1 MERFEEVEGSSDLI
15 EEILKEYLNKYTY
28 LSLMTNHYCRVI
40 LINAAQP
47 LPPYIVSALFQKLSS
62 LFPNCFCI
70 LSNLFYKEDGIKV
83 VFDRLCALAK
93 YSIFFDGRICFFE
106 TDIVPH
112 FEKIPFTSEL
122 YYEYVRKFNF
132 AAAQSLMLSYI
143 DRIKSAL
150 SMDPFEFKKLIE
162 NIIYN
167 SIGEIKATLF
177 DDPALDNIKLKLF
190 KDIDK
195 AYSFG
200 DVKVLLERTYK
211 DLELVCGATPIRTDQ
226 IVSSIIEFI
235 SQNYQKPITLSDAAD
250 HMHINYSYLSNYIS
264 TNSNMHF
271 SEHLNEIRIF
281 HAKKL
286 LTTSGISISEISE
299 SIGYT
304 DQSYFG
310 KVFKKSTGF
319 TPLEYRKKYQLRGNA
334 HA

>member
-1 MERFEEVEGSSDLI
+1 
-15 EEILKEYLNKYTY
+15 
-28 LSLMTNHYCRVI
+28 
-40 LINAAQP
+40 
-47 LPPYIVSALFQKLSS
+47 
-62 LFPNCFCI
+62 
-70 LSNLFYKEDGIKV
+70 
-83 VFDRLCALAK
+83 
-93 YSIFFDGRICFFE
+93 
-106 TDIVPH
+106 
-112 FEKIPFTSEL
+112 
-122 YYEYVRKFNF
+122 
-132 AAAQSLMLSYI
+132 
-143 DRIKSAL
+143 
-150 SMDPFEFKKLIE
+150 MDPFEFKKFIE

-167 SIGEIKATLF
+167 TIGEIKTTLS
-177 DDPALDNIKLKLF
+177 DDHALDNIKLRLF

-195 AYSFG
+195 TCAFG

-211 DLELVCGATPIRTDQ
+211 DLEQVCDAAPIRTDQ

-235 SQNYQKPITLSDAAD
+235 VQNYQKPITLHDAAD
-250 HMHINYSYLSNYIS
+250 YMHINYSYLSNYIS

-271 SEHLNEIRIF
+271 SEHLNEIRIL

-286 LTTSGISISEISE
+286 LTTSGISISEISD